1 MVLVL
6 QCSTLCDHCSL
17 FLDKNSNAHDASK
30 KFWMQKAQLNWV
42 FLTWSLCFIA
52 LLFMTIVLC
61 FLFPL
66 FLDKNSNAR
75 GGSKKFWVQKAQLNW
90 VFLTWSLCFIALL
103 FVWFLFSLF
112 LGFALHNIHASYFRL
127 FLFSFYKIKKNKK

>member
-17 FLDKNSNAHDASK
+17 CFVSLFLDKNSNARGASK

-52 LLFMTIVLC
+52 LLFVTIVL
-61 FLFPL
+61 
-66 FLDKNSNAR
+66 
-75 GGSKKFWVQKAQLNW
+75 
-90 VFLTWSLCFIALL
+90 
-103 FVWFLFSLF
+103 WFLFSLF
-112 LGFALHNIHASYFRL
+112 LGFALHNIHASHSRL
-127 FLFSFYKIKKNKK
+127 FLFSFYKIKKDKKIKKRKKEANYVFVLSSWFLKTRLVNLFSCNMSLYLI